1 MPPARRPR
9 GGRTSQQSAA
19 RSPRTPP
26 TRPQSASAAPT
37 AGARV
42 RRPLRAPAARPQPS
56 TAGRI
61 GARRRRCDSAGAC
74 DGAANDAGKSWATRA
89 RGTGSMAAAAVASN
103 RSKGPHTVA
112 ARMHEHTLSRIFA
125 PLEATTASC
134 GGSAV
139 TTTAATRMPR
149 PSTRSVNFFVAQIS
163 ASSAVS
169 SAARCSRTSAELED
183 VISSPAPCFRGAS
196 F

>member
-1 MPPARRPR
+1 MARARRPLGNR
-9 GGRTSQQSAA
+9 AGHPVR
-19 RSPRTPP
+19 R
-26 TRPQSASAAPT
+26 TRPAHAAE
-37 AGARV
+37 AAAVGAR
-42 RRPLRAPAARPQPS
+42 RADCWRARAAAIAAVAGHATAS
-56 TAGRI
+56 TAGRN
-61 GARRRRCDSAGAC
+61 GARRRRCDGAGAC
-74 DGAANDAGKSWATRA
+74 IDAANDASQSWATRA